1 MKKSVTISEGTK
13 TANGKQLFKW
23 SYTLSEEGDYDTGK
37 ITYHELHYAID
48 KSIAVVGEEES
59 EKWIDVNQR
68 DLHSLPTLDFF
79 EYLLPFVKEWDE
91 KGLDSIEEFKG
102 YLNTRYIKFKEGDW
116 QSFPD
121 KFNEPPENKSKALV
135 KSKLQ
140 QLLDPVLSS
149 RPVLKLFNLINDFK
163 FLIFIYGLA
172 LVFYFEISAAI
183 FGFIFFSLFGLCCF
197 YLAFVIFSENKTF
210 KSIIPSM
217 GYVVVGLYCWYLSYG
232 AIIGRF

>member
-121 KFNEPPENKSKALV
+121 KFNKHSEKKSKASV

-149 RPVLKLFNLINDFK
+149 RPVLKLFNLIDEFK
-163 FLIFIYGLA
+163 ILIFIYGLA
-172 LVFYFEISAAI
+172 LIFYFEISTAI
-183 FGFIFFSLFGLCCF
+183 FGFIFFSLFGLCCL

-232 AIIGRF
+232 AIMELF